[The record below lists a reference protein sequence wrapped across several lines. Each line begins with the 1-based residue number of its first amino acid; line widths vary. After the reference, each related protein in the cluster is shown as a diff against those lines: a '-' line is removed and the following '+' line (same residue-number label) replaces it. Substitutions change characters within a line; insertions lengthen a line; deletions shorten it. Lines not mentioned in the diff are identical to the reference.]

1 METFHMKDN
10 VYQAT
15 KLLIESSKESQE
27 LNKDKDKER
36 NLNYLKS
43 FCTIKVSTARQCGH
57 TTAIVKLV
65 SEFERSIVI
74 VPNEHQ
80 ERAMMK
86 LLLESN
92 NKSNFDLSNS
102 YIKNI
107 NELNSLYGL
116 QRVNGLNNINAIFVD
131 ISSMISNKK
140 IDEIYK
146 LALSYCQKDN
156 YFYLIFVE

>member
-1 METFHMKDN
+1 MKDN